1 MEIKIFEMKCQNRK
15 KQSDINNVRESKL
28 NFKGEIFMSM
38 MSKSVNSG
46 VMSAGIK
53 TVSSVVDVCNGK
65 KTVGEAAG
73 DVAVAGVKGAA
84 TAVATAEV
92 AGAVGAMTAG
102 TVLAGTAVAALA
114 PVAIVYGVGKLLGEL
129 FD

>member
-1 MEIKIFEMKCQNRK
+1 
-15 KQSDINNVRESKL
+15 
-28 NFKGEIFMSM
+28 MSM
-38 MSKSVNSG
+38 ITKSVNSG

-53 TVSSVVDVCNGK
+53 TVSSAVDVCNGK

-92 AGAVGAMTAG
+92 AGAVTAAAAG
-102 TVLAGTAVAALA
+102 TALAGTAVVALA
-114 PVAIVYGVGKLLGEL
+114 PVAIVYGIGKCLGKL

>member
-1 MEIKIFEMKCQNRK
+1 MP
-15 KQSDINNVRESKL
+15 KQEKQVGYKYCKEKQTK
-28 NFKGEIFMSM
+28 FKGAIFMSM